1 MKRTPILLADG
12 TLISVQAS
20 SRHYCSPKSDGAFAY
35 SAVDILV
42 DKPHDLAWNNGTEKR
57 GEWTSTADLMELIL
71 KGGGI
76 VGGQLPPLDFGN
88 RFLVEARCAEI
99 SRQTDDY
106 HWAQQAAKRVEE
118 AEKQFEEAQRTRE
131 YGYVHPTVDD
141 YDESLDDPNYE
152 EPEGDDE
159 E

>member
-1 MKRTPILLADG
+1 MKRIPILLADG

-20 SRHYCSPKSDGAFAY
+20 SGHYCSPKTDVAFAY

-88 RFLVEARCAEI
+88 KFLVEARCAEI

-106 HWAQQAAKRVEE
+106 YWANK
-118 AEKQFEEAQRTRE
+118 AEKEAEEAQRTRE

-152 EPEGDDE
+152 EPEEPYEGDDE

>member
-20 SRHYCSPKSDGAFAY
+20 STHYCSPKSDGAFAY
-35 SAVDILV
+35 SAVDILI

-57 GEWTSTADLMELIL
+57 SEWTSTADLMALII

-88 RFLVEARCAEI
+88 KFLVEARALEI

-106 HWAQQAAKRVEE
+106 HWAQQAKKR
-118 AEKQFEEAQRTRE
+118 A
-131 YGYVHPTVDD
+131 
-141 YDESLDDPNYE
+141 
-152 EPEGDDE
+152 DDE
-159 E
+159 EQRMLDETHSDIRDNYGDEQE